1 MVHQNE
7 YEDGYFKETKRSFKA
22 TTFLQLN
29 ALTFIKDILN
39 SDKVPF

>member
-7 YEDGYFKETKRSFKA
+7 YEDDKETKRSFKA